1 MLSPMLN
8 QREKLLR
15 VVPFAM
21 GVLGAGAAL
30 ILTYIRGFENTH
42 YPDAPLFISQA
53 ESILR
58 GWNYMTL
65 HPLVFEAPL
74 GFPVLISSTFLIN
87 GGTSLALF
95 KIFLSLCH
103 GISTFLVASIG
114 IRMGL
119 PRLFWI
125 LAALF
130 FSLDPFMLSA
140 ATDIQVEPLVT
151 LIVLFWAYL
160 FLLPSEN
167 SKRYILQIICFPISG
182 FIAITFRPNILIPFL
197 LLSILM
203 FRSWFTNHLSRSLM
217 LTSISIFFSLLT
229 VYEVFLSR
237 LYGGFVFLAANGGLN
252 TVLTCRDQF
261 LSQYLGFIS
270 TKQNSQINHSYYA
283 YLQNLRKDLIARQPN
298 ISFSQLNHEY
308 LSTGLATCLENPIKS
323 SYVLI
328 VKSIALWRPYTVFG
342 AYGTKVAL
350 ISLFIWLPLTLATV
364 WYLTR
369 SNLTMPNRILRNYFL
384 ILSIGFTISLIPSS
398 TQIRHRVA
406 FVEPFYWLFAAYM
419 LGILFSHWRK
429 SRSLKILT

>member
-1 MLSPMLN
+1 MGPMLN
-8 QREKLLR
+8 HREKSLG
-15 VVPFAM
+15 VVPFAL
-21 GVLGAGAAL
+21 GVLGGGAAL
-30 ILTYIRGFENTH
+30 VLSYIRGFEITH
-42 YPDAPLFISQA
+42 YPDAPLFINQA

-58 GWNYMTL
+58 GWNYMAL
-65 HPLVFEAPL
+65 HPLVFESPL
-74 GFPVLISSTFLIN
+74 GFPALISSTLLIN

-103 GISTFLVASIG
+103 GISTFFVASIG

-119 PRLFWI
+119 PKYFWI

-160 FLLPSEN
+160 FLLPIEN
-167 SKRYILQIICFPISG
+167 SKRFIIQIICFPLSG
-182 FIAITFRPNILIPFL
+182 FMAITFRPNILIPFL
-197 LLSILM
+197 FLSILM
-203 FRSWFTNHLSRSLM
+203 FRSWFSSHLKRSLM
-217 LTSISIFFSLLT
+217 LTSVSIFLGLLSA
-229 VYEVFLSR
+229 YELLLSR

-261 LSQYLGFIS
+261 LPQYLGFIS
-270 TKQNSQINHSYYA
+270 TKQNAQINHSYYA
-283 YLQNLRKDLIARQPN
+283 YLQNLREVLIAKQPN

-328 VKSIALWRPYTVFG
+328 VKSMALWRPYTVFG

-350 ISLFIWLPLTLATV
+350 ISLFIWLPLTIATV

-369 SNLTMPNRILRNYFL
+369 TNLTMPNRILRNYFL

-406 FVEPFYWLFAAYM
+406 FVEPFYWLFAAY
-419 LGILFSHWRK
+419 LLSVLFSNWKR
-429 SRSLKILT
+429 SRRLKIST